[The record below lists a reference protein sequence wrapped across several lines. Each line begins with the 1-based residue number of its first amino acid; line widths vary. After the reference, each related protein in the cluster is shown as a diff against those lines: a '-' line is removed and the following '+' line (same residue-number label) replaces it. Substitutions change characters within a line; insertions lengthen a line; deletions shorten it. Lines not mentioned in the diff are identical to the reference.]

1 MRRVSVKK
9 LVGITIALFGMAA
22 QPVMADIYGLANGRS
37 ANMDN
42 MASMSVEGG
51 INLEGDITTYA
62 LRFNFKASPDLMV
75 FADVGQVKFS
85 RFNSSASGTGFGAGA
100 FYQLRNVQL
109 LENTDFAVKGSYHT
123 ATVSEGGFDLDL
135 GEIAIEGLISGDQL
149 GSTNLGW
156 YGNLGMHILS
166 ADFGGFGGDDD
177 SNELA
182 FGGGVVG
189 SLAFG
194 DWYAGIDFIDEMFLV
209 AGIRYNLQ

>member
-9 LVGITIALFGMAA
+9 IVGITIALLGMAA

-42 MASMSVEGG
+42 MAGMSVEGG

-75 FADVGQVKFS
+75 FADVGQVDFD
-85 RFNSSASGTGFGAGA
+85 NADGTGFGAGA

-109 LENTDFAVKGSYHT
+109 LQNTDFAVKGSYHT
-123 ATVSEGGFDLDL
+123 VSVGEGGFDIDL

-149 GSTNLGW
+149 GNTNMGW
-156 YGNLGMHILS
+156 YGNIGMHILS
-166 ADFGGFGGDDD
+166 VDFGRFGGDDD